1 VARRYHRTVTVDA
14 AFAPGDGPAG
24 GRLRGDATP
33 VEHAATPD
41 AGTAEAA
48 TPDPAA
54 GDDAVPFV
62 ERRSDRSPGRRI
74 RGLEP
79 EERRQE
85 RRRQLLDS
93 AFDLFATQGYARTT
107 IEQICQGAYVG
118 FKGFYDEFATKE
130 ALFLALSDELVGEV
144 RRSVV
149 QAAAGRSLDD
159 ELRPVLEAFV
169 RSVLDDRRVAQI
181 LFVEA
186 AGLSPA
192 VEAYR
197 RATYRAFAD
206 DLHGLYIATAPLR
219 DLEPPAGMVAGRIT
233 LGLVGAVVE
242 LLVDWLVDPEADALE
257 RLIDDLE
264 IYCRVL
270 LTGLDASWPRRHAP

>member
-1 VARRYHRTVTVDA
+1 VTVDD
-14 AFAPGDGPAG
+14 AFAPEDGPRGDGARGGPGPGDHSPPA
-24 GRLRGDATP
+24 
-33 VEHAATPD
+33 
-41 AGTAEAA
+41 
-48 TPDPAA
+48 
-54 GDDAVPFV
+54 DDAPASSAAAPFAV
-62 ERRSDRSPGRRI
+62 RPSDRSPGRRI

-93 AFDLFATQGYARTT
+93 AFDLFATQGYSRTT

-130 ALFLALSDELVGEV
+130 ALFLALCAELVGGV

-149 QAAAGRSLDD
+149 QAAAGRSLDR
-159 ELRPVLEAFV
+159 ELRPILEAFV
-169 RSVLDDRRVAQI
+169 RGVLDDRRVAQI

-186 AGLSPA
+186 AGLSPG

-197 RATYRAFAD
+197 RATYRMFAD
-206 DLHGLYIATAPLR
+206 DLHRLYAGSAPLR

-233 LGLVGAVVE
+233 LGLVSAIVE
-242 LLVDWLVDPEADALE
+242 LLVDWLVDPGADPLE

-264 IYCRVL
+264 IYCRVVL
-270 LTGLDASWPRRHAP
+270 VGLDASWPRRRPAAGPPG